1 MIPEIPF
8 YFVRHGQTDSNVEGR
23 IQGHLDVPLNAE
35 GLRQAELVVPQ
46 LGEGRIKRIV
56 CSPLARARQTAEII
70 REGLGLKDALTTHD
84 GLRERNHGSW
94 QGKTWD
100 EVYKDLGVP
109 AEVEELPM
117 IAPDSEPFADMDK
130 RVSLAMAEIL
140 ALGEGTLIVSHG
152 GVFRSVQ
159 TFLLGD
165 RGFHSKN
172 AVPYLL
178 TPTDAGWAL
187 QEV

>member
-1 MIPEIPF
+1 MIPKVPF

-23 IQGHLDVPLNAE
+23 IQGHLDVPLNAK
-35 GLRQAELVVPQ
+35 GVRQAGLVAPR
-46 LGEGRIKRIV
+46 LGEGRIRRIV

-70 REGLGLKDALTTHD
+70 RDALGVEEALATHD

-94 QGKTWD
+94 QGRTWD
-100 EVYKDLGVP
+100 EIYKDLGVA
-109 AEVEELPM
+109 AEVEELPHS
-117 IAPDSEPFADMDK
+117 APDSEPFVEMDK
-130 RVSLAMAEIL
+130 RVSLAVAEIL
-140 ALGEGTLIVSHG
+140 TLGEGTLIVSHG

-165 RGFHSKN
+165 RGFHSEN

-178 TPTDAGWAL
+178 MPTESGWAL
-187 QEV
+187 RDV